1 MLTISE
7 RLGHY
12 HGDADDTITLD
23 FDTRQKARIK
33 VTTDKGEPVGIFI
46 ARGKPLRVG
55 EHLRSE
61 CGKVIKVIGALEA
74 VTTASTDDWHTF
86 SKVCYH
92 LGNRHTPIE
101 ITELIVRFQP
111 DHVLANMC
119 SDWGLTVKNVE
130 RPFYPESGA
139 YGKHA
144 EHRHGH

>member
-1 MLTISE
+1 MLELTQRIEERTAYDCVISLDYDSRKRG
-7 RLGHY
+7 RLK
-12 HGDADDTITLD
+12 AITD
-23 FDTRQKARIK
+23 S
-33 VTTDKGEPVGIFI
+33 GESAGIFLQ
-46 ARGKPLRVG
+46 RGTVLLDG
-55 EHLRSE
+55 DFLRSE
-61 CGKVIKVIGALEA
+61 DGRTVIIRAAPEPLVEA
-74 VTTASTDDWHTF
+74 KTDNSLIFAKT
-86 SKVCYH
+86 CYH

-119 SDWGLTVKNVE
+119 RDWGLTVKNVE

>member
-1 MLTISE
+1 
-7 RLGHY
+7 
-12 HGDADDTITLD
+12 
-23 FDTRQKARIK
+23 
-33 VTTDKGEPVGIFI
+33 
-46 ARGKPLRVG
+46 
-55 EHLRSE
+55 
-61 CGKVIKVIGALEA
+61 
-74 VTTASTDDWHTF
+74 
-86 SKVCYH
+86 

-139 YGKHA
+139 YAKHA